1 MRTKFFITAVIIFK
15 ISTIEASAGSA
26 AAEKEREIRILQ
38 ETLTRAL
45 HEIRET
51 PETRGRDFLA
61 LLPGVSITRSAPY
74 GEVKEKETYMSVS
87 LSMNQVFTVAEKNN
101 SREIEKRKASRRVE
115 SLGYKIRKL
124 INRKYK
130 IADRIWRYR
139 QIKRSAESPVE
150 IARYDEKISELEIK
164 IEDIEMDIEEAYA
177 EIDFICAEL
186 GR

>member
-1 MRTKFFITAVIIFK
+1 
-15 ISTIEASAGSA
+15 
-26 AAEKEREIRILQ
+26 
-38 ETLTRAL
+38 L

-74 GEVKEKETYMSVS
+74 GEVKEKETYMSLS

-101 SREIEKRKASRRVE
+101 SREVEKRKASRKVE

-124 INRKYK
+124 INRKYS
-130 IADRIWRYR
+130 IADQIWRT
-139 QIKRSAESPVE
+139 
-150 IARYDEKISELEIK
+150 
-164 IEDIEMDIEEAYA
+164 
-177 EIDFICAEL
+177 